1 MELLDT
7 LPVWGIGVA
16 IFLLRIGDVSIGTI
30 RTIAVIQ
37 GRTRFAVTLG
47 FFEVLIW
54 VVAVAQVVTRLDAT
68 PWIAPFYAGGYAAGV
83 GVGMIIERRVSM
95 GRFLVRIIT
104 DSKVAE
110 ITEAVGTRG
119 RVLATFP
126 GQTPAGP
133 VNLVFIS
140 AMGKRVPGIIA
151 DAKAVDPAMVYTVES
166 AASWSDNVQPL
177 AADGG
182 WRAFMKRK

>member
-1 MELLDT
+1 MAFLDT
-7 LPVWGIGVA
+7 LPIWAIGIT
-16 IFLLRIGDVSIGTI
+16 IFLLRIGDVSLGTI

-54 VVAVAQVVTRLDAT
+54 VVAVAQVVSRLGSD

-83 GVGMIIERRVSM
+83 GVGMLIERRVSQ
-95 GRFLVRIIT
+95 GRFLIRIIT
-104 DSKVAE
+104 ASKAAE
-110 ITEAVGTRG
+110 ISEAVGRRG

-126 GQTPAGP
+126 GQTATGS
-133 VNLVFIS
+133 VNLIFIS
-140 AMGKRVPGIIA
+140 AIGNRVPAIVH
-151 DAKAVDPAMVYTVES
+151 DAKMVDSNLFYTVES
-166 AASWSDNVQPL
+166 AAAWSENAQPL

>member
-1 MELLDT
+1 MVFLDT
-7 LPVWGIGVA
+7 LPVWVVGIA
-16 IFLLRIGDVSIGTI
+16 IFFLRIGDVSLGTI

-54 VVAVAQVVTRLDAT
+54 VVAVAQVVSRLGTD
-68 PWIAPFYAGGYAAGV
+68 PWIAPFYAAGYAAGV
-83 GVGMIIERRVSM
+83 GVGMLIERRVSM
-95 GRFLVRIIT
+95 GRFLIRIIT
-104 DSKVAE
+104 HSKAAEVTAVA
-110 ITEAVGTRG
+110 GTRG
-119 RVLATFP
+119 KVLATFP

-151 DAKAVDPAMVYTVES
+151 DAKDVDPDMFYTVES
-166 AASWSDNVQPL
+166 AASWSENVQPL